1 LKTLPAITPS
11 DAAGFWPA
19 ARAGTRTAANS
30 NAAMAA
36 RRMPD
41 GRSAVVVVRYFFF
54 FLVVEIFVERVIVI
68 VVVVEILVIL
78 VVEIVLLFEILVILV
93 VVDGFEFQF
102 VELADFELGA
112 TFFAV
117 HNVSYFEVVLA
128 LDVKFTSTVWADS
141 HEVPLSLH
149 IYRNR

>member
-1 LKTLPAITPS
+1 
-11 DAAGFWPA
+11 
-19 ARAGTRTAANS
+19 
-30 NAAMAA
+30 MAA

-68 VVVVEILVIL
+68 VVVEILVIL
-78 VVEIVLLFEILVILV
+78 VVEILLLFEILVILV